1 MKSLMSGTA
10 GAVLAALTVPAAAQT
25 LPPAD
30 VLRRTPTANP
40 DRINEEQRQ
49 RLQERAVPEN
59 PPPRQPQ
66 AEAPP
71 PTDAVAAGQPET
83 RFTLKA
89 VQFEASSYISAAE
102 LDALARPL
110 VGTEVSL
117 GDLQRLVERI
127 NALYAERGLTTARAA
142 LPAQQIEDG
151 AVRVALIEGRVGA
164 VGVEGASART
174 RRQAER
180 EAVPAQ
186 GSLAAPR
193 ALEGRLRLF
202 NANNDAQ
209 ARARLAPG
217 TEYGTTDV
225 TLTLAEP
232 ARFSGDLFVD
242 NNGFESTGALE
253 VGAVL
258 RGYRLFGDAD
268 RLSAVLVASRGVVSS
283 SLSLST
289 PLADRFRVGASGSYG
304 RTKVLYGP
312 LGALGITGT
321 SLSFGGDAAALL
333 LVDPRGSLTAT
344 ASVQTSLSR
353 TEIAGE
359 RVVENDAIDA
369 SLGSIA
375 TYAAPGLSATLQ
387 TEVTFARVHEKLSGD
402 TVKPLLFQGS
412 AALGKVIGKD
422 LQARLRGDWQLASRD
437 NLPGILQYQ
446 IGGTRSARSLTPGAG
461 AGDSGFSTSVEL
473 AYAVVRDGVAIEPYA
488 FLDHAEAS
496 LVGQKLSAES
506 AGVGLNL
513 SFGAKVFLRGTLA
526 TTIRHSAGL
535 EGSTRGYISATARF

>member
-1 MKSLMSGTA
+1 MNGTVVA
-10 GAVLAALTVPAAAQT
+10 VLTVLAAPVAAQT

-66 AEAPP
+66 VEAPP
-71 PTDAVAAGQPET
+71 PADASASGEPET
-83 RFTLKA
+83 RFTLTSIE
-89 VQFEASSYISAAE
+89 FEPSNYLAASE
-102 LDALARPL
+102 LDAFAKPL
-110 VGTEVSL
+110 IGTEVSL
-117 GDLQRLVERI
+117 GDLQRLVDRI
-127 NALYAERGLTTARAA
+127 NALYAQKGLTTARAA
-142 LPAQQIEDG
+142 LPAQQIEG
-151 AVRVALIEGRVGA
+151 GVVRVALIEGRVGTI
-164 VGVEGASART
+164 GVEGGSAPT

-180 EAVPAQ
+180 QAAPPK

-193 ALEGRLRLF
+193 ALEDRLRLF

-232 ARFSGDLFVD
+232 ARYSGDLFID

-258 RGYRLFGDAD
+258 RAYRVFSDAD
-268 RLSAVLVASRGVVSS
+268 RLSAVIVASRGVVSS

-289 PLADRFRVGASGSYG
+289 PIGDRFRVGASGSYG
-304 RTKVLYGP
+304 RTRVLFGP
-312 LGALGITGT
+312 LASLGITGT
-321 SLSFGGDAAALL
+321 SLSFGGDAAALVL
-333 LVDPRGSLTAT
+333 INTKASVTAT
-344 ASVQTSLSR
+344 ASIQTTLSR

-359 RVVENDAIDA
+359 RVVENDAVNA
-369 SLGSIA
+369 SAGALA
-375 TYAAPGLSATLQ
+375 TYAVPGLSATLQ
-387 TEVTFARVHEKLSGD
+387 AQVTRAHVRERLSD
-402 TVKPLLFQGS
+402 ETVKPLLLQGS
-412 AALGKVIGKD
+412 AALAKVLGKD
-422 LQARLRGDWQLASRD
+422 LQGRLRGDWQLATRD

-461 AGDSGFSTSVEL
+461 AGDSGFSTAAEL
-473 AYAVVRDGVAIEPYA
+473 AYATVLDGVAIEPYA
-488 FLDHAEAS
+488 FVDHAQAS
-496 LVGQKLSAES
+496 LPGQRLSAES